1 MARVEVII
9 HLCPT
14 LLCFTKVSALST
26 HLPETR
32 STDPALRARSLPVPT
47 ASAQETKLRAPAR
60 RTADRRRGGPFAT
73 PSRRAGGSGRRTP
86 RAPRARPLGMDVSAS
101 THSLAPSPLP

>member
-1 MARVEVII
+1 MSHTSLLYQSFCAE
-9 HLCPT
+9 HAPT
-14 LLCFTKVSALST
+14 RNPV
-26 HLPETR
+26 
-32 STDPALRARSLPVPT
+32 TDPALRARSLPVPA